1 MYICT
6 WRRWLLLWLRD
17 VRRGMAG
24 SDPPDKSDKGSKAF
38 MTPVPVAWC
47 CTLILN
53 CHRHV
58 PFLLTPQFGRTS
70 EMMGSKIRMGGPE
83 MQSTRLRCYHSS
95 RFEVQG
101 MDSALKV
108 LDVAT
113 PLTYEDR
120 SQ

>member
-1 MYICT
+1 
-6 WRRWLLLWLRD
+6 
-17 VRRGMAG
+17 
-24 SDPPDKSDKGSKAF
+24 
-38 MTPVPVAWC
+38 
-47 CTLILN
+47 
-53 CHRHV
+53 
-58 PFLLTPQFGRTS
+58 
-70 EMMGSKIRMGGPE
+70 MMGSKIRMGGPE